1 MMARRISLIVAALI
15 CLVSGMASAQERFG
29 SLTGTVTDSTKAAV
43 PGATVTAT
51 NKQTGAARVV
61 VSGGDGTY
69 RLPDLDPGRYAV
81 SFELDTFQKVQVD
94 DVIVLLGR
102 TIGVD
107 AELRPGVLT
116 ETVNVTADAARQ
128 LDLTSVTLSHNIT
141 AEEIDR
147 LPKGRSFQSL
157 ALTSPGV
164 NVGEIE
170 GGIQVNGASSAE
182 NSFTVDGVA
191 INSLIYGSSRQN
203 TVFEY
208 LQEVQVK
215 TGGVDAEY
223 GGALGGVISAVTK
236 SGGNIFSGET
246 HYYYSGS
253 GLSSGPVKRLVLDPN
268 NLTTVGYFQDEEQ
281 KNNQSEFGGS
291 LGGPIVKNRL
301 FFFGSISPR
310 VVRRTN
316 EYMFSAGTEPG
327 EINQK
332 QTAWQGFGKVT
343 YAASRV
349 HANASLLMT
358 PTRSTGRLPAYD
370 SLGTNWLTTSEAANL
385 AETTR
390 GFESDQNNVGGNV
403 DVWLRNNS
411 YLSARGGYFYDSYK
425 DTGVPNITSYTYQTP
440 NFTVPGVPANLQGGF
455 GTFNTPR
462 IQISQFDTTK
472 QGFVQLD
479 YNHAFN
485 GAGSHLIKG
494 GWGLRHSA
502 NDVDVSYPG
511 GYTYLYWGQAFRS
524 TATGQTG
531 TGTYGYYAVHDLATR
546 GNINANIQNLFIQDT
561 WTVGSRLTLNL
572 GVRTENEKIPTFQP
586 EVAKYGIEF
595 GFADK
600 IAPRLG
606 ASFDVRGDGRM
617 KAFAS
622 WGRYFD
628 WTRYEIARGSYGGDL
643 WHIYYRSLDT
653 LDLGSLNLSNMP
665 GRDLWGGPNGFR
677 DFRGNS
683 IENTDPNIKPMF
695 QDSFNAGVDYQLG
708 ARTALGVHFV
718 HNNLGRTIEDLGA
731 LVNGDSIYVIGNPG
745 EGDNVITPASYPA
758 TANFATPKP
767 KRQFD
772 ALELTLERRFSNNWF
787 ANVNYTW
794 SRLYGN
800 YSGTANSDEIQ
811 TPTTGITSKNAQ
823 QQLGSIARPGS
834 NSHTGW
840 DIDELLWDSRGNLD
854 PRGRLATDR
863 PHVVKMYGAYQFDF
877 GTQLGAFFYGG
888 SGTPI
893 TTQVVGLDA
902 YAPMVNGRGDMG
914 RTPVLTRT
922 DLLVSHDLSLAN
934 RKRVRFELNI
944 QNLFNQKVA
953 SHLFNYLNKG
963 APAGAQTRAAN
974 AIDFSNVNLAAGYDY
989 NALIQQTLEGA
1000 NSYDPRYG
1008 MEDLFTPGTQG
1019 QFSVKFLF

>member
-1 MMARRISLIVAALI
+1 MARRISLMLAALV
-15 CLVSGMASAQERFG
+15 CLTAGVANAQERFG
-29 SLTGTVTDSTKAAV
+29 SLAGTVTDSTKAAV

-51 NKQTGAARVV
+51 NKTTGAGRVV
-61 VSGGDGTY
+61 VSTTDGSY
-69 RLPDLDPGRYAV
+69 RVPDLDPGRYSV
-81 SFELDTFQKVQVD
+81 TFELDTFQKVVVD

-107 AELRPGVLT
+107 AELKPGVLT
-116 ETVNVTADAARQ
+116 ETINVTADASKQ
-128 LDLTSVTLSHNIT
+128 LDLSSVTLSHNVT
-141 AEEIDR
+141 SEEFDR
-147 LPKGRSFQSL
+147 LPKARSFQGL
-157 ALTSPGV
+157 ALTAPGV
-164 NVGEIE
+164 NTGEIE
-170 GGIQVNGASSAE
+170 GGLQVNGASAAE

-191 INSLIYGSSRQN
+191 TNSLIYGNSRQN

-215 TGGVDAEY
+215 TGGIDAEY

-236 SGGNIFSGET
+236 SGGNAFRGET
-246 HYYYSGS
+246 HYYYIGS
-253 GLSSGPVKRLVLDPN
+253 ALSAGPVKRLVLNPN
-268 NLTTVGYFQDEEQ
+268 DLATVGYFQDTKQ
-281 KNNQSEFGGS
+281 PDNQSEFGGS
-291 LGGPIVKNRL
+291 LGGPIVKDRL

-316 EYMFSAGTEPG
+316 DYLFSSGTEPG
-327 EINQK
+327 SIDQK

-343 YAASRV
+343 YAAGKV

-358 PTRSTGRLPAYD
+358 PTSSTGRLPAYD
-370 SLGTNWLTTSEAANL
+370 SMGANWLTTSKDANL
-385 AETTR
+385 AETSR
-390 GFESDQNNVGGNV
+390 GFESAQTSTGANV

-411 YLSARGGYFYDSYK
+411 YLSARGGYFYDNYE
-425 DTGVPNITSYTYQTP
+425 DTGVPNTTSYTYQTP
-440 NFTVPGVPANLQGGF
+440 NFTVPGVPPSLQGPA

-479 YNHAFN
+479 YNHAFTA
-485 GAGSHLIKG
+485 AGSHLVKG
-494 GWGLRHSA
+494 GWGLRHSV

-511 GYTYLYWGQAFRS
+511 GYVYLFWGQSFRS
-524 TATGQTG
+524 SATGQTG
-531 TGTYGYYAVHDLATR
+531 TGTYGYYSVNDLATR
-546 GNINANIQNLFIQDT
+546 GSINANIQNLFIQDT
-561 WTVGSRLTLNL
+561 WSVGSRLTLNV
-572 GVRTENEKIPTFQP
+572 GIRTENEKIPTFDP
-586 EVAKYGIEF
+586 EIAKYAIQF
-595 GFADK
+595 GFGDK

-606 ASFDVRGDGRM
+606 ATYDVKGDGRV

-628 WTRYEIARGSYGGDL
+628 WTRYELARGSYGGDL

-653 LDLGSLNLSNMP
+653 LDIGSINLTNMP
-665 GRDLWGGPNGFR
+665 GHDLWGGPNGFR

-683 IENTDPNIKPMF
+683 IENTDPNIKPMY
-695 QDSFNAGVDYQLG
+695 QDSFNGGMDFQVG
-708 ARTALGVHFV
+708 ARTALGVHYV
-718 HNNLGRTIEDLGA
+718 HNNLGRTIEDMGS

-745 EGDNVITPASYPA
+745 EGQNTITPASYPA
-758 TANFATPKP
+758 TADFPTPKP

-787 ANVNYTW
+787 ASANYTW

-800 YSGTANSDEIQ
+800 YAGTANSDEID
-811 TPTTGITSKNAQ
+811 TPTTGVTSKNAQ
-823 QQLGSIARPGS
+823 QQNGTVARPGS

-840 DIDELLWDSRGNLD
+840 DIDELMWDAHGNLD

-863 PHVVKMYGAYQFDF
+863 PHVVKLYGAYQFKF
-877 GTQLGAFFYGG
+877 GTQVGAFFYGG

-922 DLLVSHDLSLAN
+922 DLLVSHEIPFADS
-934 RKRVRFELNI
+934 KRLRLELNI
-944 QNLFNQKVA
+944 QNLFNQMTA
-953 SHLFNYLNKG
+953 THIFNYLNKG
-963 APAGAQTRAAN
+963 APAGNSTRAAN
-974 AIDFSNVNLAAGYDY
+974 AIDFSQVNLAAGYDY
-989 NALIQQTLEGA
+989 DALILATQEGRA
-1000 NSYDPRYG
+1000 SYDPRYG
-1008 MEDLFTPGTQG
+1008 MDDLFTPGLQG
-1019 QFSVKFLF
+1019 QFSVKFAF

>member
-1 MMARRISLIVAALI
+1 MARRISLIVAALI

-29 SLTGTVTDSTKAAV
+29 SLAGTVTDSTKAAV

-51 NKQTGAARVV
+51 NKETGAARVV

-69 RLPDLDPGRYAV
+69 RLPDLEPGRYAV
-81 SFELDTFQKVQVD
+81 TFELDTFQKVQVD

-102 TIGVD
+102 MIGVD

-128 LDLTSVTLSHNIT
+128 LDLKSVTLSHNIT

-157 ALTSPGV
+157 AITSPGV

-170 GGIQVNGASSAE
+170 GGLQVNGASSAE

-236 SGGNIFSGET
+236 SGGNTFSGET
-246 HYYYSGS
+246 HYYYTGS
-253 GLSSGPVKRLVLDPN
+253 SIGAGPVKRLVLNPN
-268 NLTTVGYFQDEEQ
+268 DLTTVGYFQDDKQ
-281 KNNQSEFGGS
+281 PNNQNEFGGS

-316 EYMFSAGTEPG
+316 EFLFSDGTEPG

-343 YAASRV
+343 YAAGKV
-349 HANASLLMT
+349 HANASILTT
-358 PTRSTGRLPAYD
+358 PTRSTGRIPAYD
-370 SLGTNWLTTSEAANL
+370 SVGSNWLTTSKDANF

-390 GFESDQNNVGGNV
+390 GFESDQHNVAGNV

-411 YLSARGGYFYDSYK
+411 YLSVRGGYFYDAYK

-440 NFTVPGVPANLQGGF
+440 NFTVPGVPANLQGPF

-462 IQISQFDTTK
+462 IQISNFDTTK
-472 QGFVQLD
+472 QGFAQLD
-479 YNHAFN
+479 YNQQFN
-485 GAGSHLIKG
+485 AAGSHLVKG
-494 GWGLRHSA
+494 GWGLRHSV
-502 NDVDVSYPG
+502 NDVDVDYPG
-511 GYTYLYWGQAFRS
+511 GYTYLYWGQSFRS

-531 TGTYGYYAVHDLATR
+531 TGTYGYYSVNDLGTR
-546 GNINANIQNLFIQDT
+546 GAVNANIQNLFIQDT
-561 WTVGSRLTLNL
+561 WTIGSRLTLNL
-572 GVRTENEKIPTFQP
+572 GLRTENEKIPTFRP
-586 EVAKYGIEF
+586 DIAKYGMEF

-600 IAPRLG
+600 LAPRLG
-606 ASFDVRGDGRM
+606 AAFDVRGDGRL

-628 WTRYEIARGSYGGDL
+628 WTKYEIARGSFGGDL

-653 LDLGSLNLSNMP
+653 LDIGSLNLSNMP
-665 GRDLWGGPNGFR
+665 GRDLWGGPTGFR
-677 DFRGNS
+677 DLRGNS

-695 QDSFNAGVDYQLG
+695 QDSFNGGIDYQLG
-708 ARTALGVHFV
+708 ARTALGVHYV
-718 HNNLGRTIEDLGA
+718 HNDLGRTIEDLGA

-745 EGDNVITPASYPA
+745 EGDNLITPASYPA

-800 YSGTANSDEIQ
+800 YSGTANSDEIS
-811 TPTTGITSKNAQ
+811 TPTVGTTSKNAQ
-823 QQLGSIARPGS
+823 QQLGTIARPGS

-840 DIDELLWDSRGNLD
+840 DIDELMWDSHGNLD

-863 PHVVKMYGAYQFDF
+863 PHVVKMYGAYQFNF

-893 TTQVVGLDA
+893 STQVVGQDQ
-902 YAPMVNGRGDMG
+902 YAPFVNGRGDMG

-922 DLLVSHDLSLAN
+922 DLLVSHDFSLAD
-934 RKRVRFELNI
+934 RKRVRLELNVT
-944 QNLFNQKVA
+944 NLFNQKTTT
-953 SHLFNYLNKG
+953 HIFNFLNKG
-963 APAGAQTRAAN
+963 APAGGQTRGAN
-974 AIDFSNVNLAAGYDY
+974 AIDFSDVNLAAGYDY
-989 NALIQQTLEGA
+989 NALILQTLEGRG
-1000 NSYDPRYG
+1000 SYDPRYG
-1008 MEDLFTPGTQG
+1008 MADLFSPGIQG
-1019 QFSVKFLF
+1019 QFSVKFAF